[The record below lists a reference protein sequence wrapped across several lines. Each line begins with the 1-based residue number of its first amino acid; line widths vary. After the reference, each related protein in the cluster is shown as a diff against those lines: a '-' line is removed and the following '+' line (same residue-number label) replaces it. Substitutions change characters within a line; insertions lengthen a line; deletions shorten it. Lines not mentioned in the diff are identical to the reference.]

1 MESVASQEP
10 ATKEEEEEKEK
21 ETKGNPHHT
30 KSLLDAQHK
39 LLTYVLTKLSM
50 SEI

>member
-10 ATKEEEEEKEK
+10 ATKEEEEEK

>member
-10 ATKEEEEEKEK
+10 ATKEEEEEEK